1 MRQFKA
7 RFEMHGLTYKNIK
20 MFLVTHHVCE
30 GKQWYSLLFVPVGTV
45 QVLDLQFRSS

>member
-20 MFLVTHHVCE
+20 FFLLHIMKRVNNI
-30 GKQWYSLLFVPVGTV
+30 LFVPVGTV